1 MTTCPRPS
9 DRVCRDLPEL
19 LEVAKLSAGEGAG
32 AGFPVGRIV
41 AAAQAIGADLIVNG
55 CDREL
60 GSGKNAY
67 VLTAHLAE
75 VAAGAAAITSG
86 SVRYAVPRGT
96 EVHDVLRRAAVPV
109 LPVPDRNVG
118 RDDASLVSL
127 AQGGLARPM
136 TDGAPFIFGG
146 TDPAG
151 ESIKPT
157 VVLSAES
164 VWLVAQILSN
174 GPQWFRSLGWPTE
187 PGPRLVTIG
196 GTAALGVPADT
207 VPGGRELPRG
217 GVFETRTGVS
227 FGGLLEA
234 AGASR
239 LRTRAVLVGGLA
251 GNWLSAGSAW
261 RSQWSTD
268 SLSPFGVSPSASVV
282 TVLQATQCPVCVVGA
297 MLDHA
302 ASQSAA
308 QCGPCRCGVSPLA
321 REWRALAQGEGSSLA
336 QVERRLSL
344 LATCGGCQFSAGLA
358 TFAASSL
365 WFFGCELVA
374 HAATMDARSG
384 AGHGAG
390 ARSHHRPPTASTS
403 SGCTSEPLR
412 PTPPPMTIT
421 SGHNRWARF
430 TTAAPAA
437 HIVKAGRG
445 RGMCGK
451 RGDLPTTASGCR
463 WLIGA
468 KDDQQPWPVLPDLGH
483 ETEVCRVIA
492 LPVEHASAEGTAN

>member
-1 MTTCPRPS
+1 MTTYPRPS
-9 DRVCRDLPEL
+9 DSVCRDLPEL
-19 LEVAKLSAGEGAG
+19 LELAMLSAGEGAG

-41 AAAQAIGADLIVNG
+41 ASAQAIGADLIVNG

-109 LPVPDRNVG
+109 LPVPDRSVG

-196 GTAALGVPADT
+196 GTAALGVPAILSPAAASLRGAGCSR
-207 VPGGRELPRG
+207 PGPACPSAVYSTPRG
-217 GVFETRTGVS
+217 PAGCAPGRCSWVAWRVVGCRQGALGVRNGRPTRCPHS
-227 FGGLLEA
+227 ECHQA
-234 AGASR
+234 PASSLSCR
-239 LRTRAVLVGGLA
+239 PPSARCAWSGRCLPMRRARAPHSVGLA
-251 GNWLSAGSAW
+251 GAGFRRWHANGAPWPRGKGPPWRRLSAGCRCW
-261 RSQWSTD
+261 
-268 SLSPFGVSPSASVV
+268 L
-282 TVLQATQCPVCVVGA
+282 LVVGA
-297 MLDHA
+297 SSLRA
-302 ASQSAA
+302 WQPSRQARCGSSAA
-308 QCGPCRCGVSPLA
+308 NWWRTPRRWAPAQEQAMVRAPSPS
-321 REWRALAQGEGSSLA
+321 W
-336 QVERRLSL
+336 
-344 LATCGGCQFSAGLA
+344 
-358 TFAASSL
+358 
-365 WFFGCELVA
+365 
-374 HAATMDARSG
+374 
-384 AGHGAG
+384 
-390 ARSHHRPPTASTS
+390 PPTASS
-403 SGCTSEPLR
+403 RCTSEPLR

-437 HIVKAGRG
+437 HIVRSQAR
-445 RGMCGK
+445 
-451 RGDLPTTASGCR
+451 
-463 WLIGA
+463 
-468 KDDQQPWPVLPDLGH
+468 
-483 ETEVCRVIA
+483 
-492 LPVEHASAEGTAN
+492 